1 MFLVPR
7 DKLPGCVR
15 RSVGPAWL
23 LRKDFVVAG
32 TRALEFDECC
42 AVCGLRS
49 WATRFSSTRA
59 LKQGRRV
66 WQCDSDSPV

>member
-32 TRALEFDECC
+32 TRALESDDVDWLC
-42 AVCGLRS
+42 AAGCGH
-49 WATRFSSTRA
+49 
-59 LKQGRRV
+59 G
-66 WQCDSDSPV
+66 

>member
-7 DKLPGCVR
+7 DKLPGCVG

-42 AVCGLRS
+42 AVWRTALCRLADCG
-49 WATRFSSTRA
+49 
-59 LKQGRRV
+59 QGQLV
-66 WQCDSDSPV
+66 SAVPG